1 MHRITFSHLFRTCVF
16 LLLAVSLWFR
26 VWKLG
31 SVPGLNGDEA
41 WFGNEILHAL
51 RGEPFLWRT
60 PHGNPLNPFWCLP
73 LWALHTV
80 LQPSFVLLRS
90 LAVVSGCLAL
100 LVNFWLCKAAYDKT
114 TGWISTVLL
123 AVLPVNIAY
132 SRFAT
137 DPAQTLLVTLPLIY
151 LPLWALREPH
161 RARRRLG
168 WCFACVPIA
177 LWVHTTN
184 VFGLMWLALVL
195 LYPAWQR
202 WKIKISPQKPTLLG
216 GQSAILRIAVIG
228 ALLLAFLLVMLWAF
242 GVGALEKGRPVSAAG
257 LIFLIRDLARL
268 FSGVTIYRY
277 LSGTCDFGEPSAL
290 WWPGKRIFPASLS
303 DWAWLDGVALA
314 SAALLITALAHRTW
328 PFQRVGCSV
337 GRSVGRSGY
346 LRQDEQY
353 QDTRRADAFLLI
365 GFGLALLPFYW
376 GVGHMAL
383 QPGYER
389 YALWMVA
396 PGALI
401 AARGYCALLES
412 AWQKPQVYFKYAVVG
427 AGLAVPVVLLLAF
440 FVQYFQTFSSDGG
453 RAHFTFRTARDEPK
467 LMALREVL
475 AWQKQVLASKI
486 AVNNQVDNR
495 LWIVTADWWNYQPLC
510 YLTLKNPAVYVV
522 PQDRVSLRME
532 RFRRQNQVSKLNRQ
546 ANYQRPS
553 TGCFENSECEA
564 ALRAGQVWFV
574 GFAQS
579 PASALFL
586 RQLYK
591 RGIRVEK
598 RVRNDNGG
606 KPLMLIMHILPVSER
621 KNYRKS
627 VN

>member
-1 MHRITFSHLFRTCVF
+1 MHRIIFSHLPGVCVF

-41 WFGNEILHAL
+41 WFGNEMLYAL

-80 LQPSFVLLRS
+80 FQPSFVLLRS

-100 LVNFWLCKAAYDKT
+100 LVNFWLCRATYGKT
-114 TGWISTVLL
+114 TAWISTVLL

-151 LPLWALREPH
+151 LPLWAVREPH
-161 RARRRLG
+161 RTRRLLG

-184 VFGLMWLALVL
+184 AFGLMWLVIVL
-195 LYPAWQR
+195 LYPAWGRLKTKLSSRRRALPRDQPA
-202 WKIKISPQKPTLLG
+202 KS
-216 GQSAILRIAVIG
+216 RIAAIG
-228 ALLLAFLLVMLWAF
+228 MLSLAFLLVLLWAL
-242 GVGALEKGRPVSAAG
+242 GVGALRGRPVSAAG

-314 SAALLITALAHRTW
+314 IAALLVAALACRTW
-328 PFQRVGCSV
+328 RLQRA
-337 GRSVGRSGY
+337 GRSGY
-346 LRQDEQY
+346 LPQDQ
-353 QDTRRADAFLLI
+353 QDGDTRRPDAFLLI

-401 AARGYCALLES
+401 AARGYHALLES
-412 AWQKPQVYFKYAVVG
+412 ARQKPQAHFKYAVAG
-427 AGLAVPVVLLLAF
+427 AGLTAPAVLLGGF
-440 FVQYFQTFSSDGG
+440 FVQYFQTFSQDGG

-467 LMALREVL
+467 LLALREVL
-475 AWQKQVLASKI
+475 AWQKQVLSHKS
-486 AVNNQVDNR
+486 AVNNQADNR
-495 LWIVTADWWNYQPLC
+495 LWIVTADWWNYQPLR
-510 YLTLKNPAVYVV
+510 YLTLKNPNVHVV
-522 PQDRVSLRME
+522 PQDRISLRME
-532 RFRRQNQVSKLNRQ
+532 RFRQQNQANRQ
-546 ANYQRPS
+546 MKTQRPES
-553 TGCFENSECEA
+553 MTGFNNSEYET

-586 RQLYK
+586 RHLHR
-591 RGIRVEK
+591 RGLRFEK
-598 RVRNDNGG
+598 RVRRDNGG
-606 KPLMLIMHILPVSER
+606 KPLMLMVHILPVSQKR
-621 KNYRKS
+621 DYRKS
-627 VN
+627 MN